1 MRSFLLF
8 ALFAAAAAA
17 QQRHVV
23 LISLDGY
30 PAYLLRD
37 PQTPA
42 PTLRRLIKEG
52 AWAPE
57 GMTNINPTVT
67 WPNHTAMVTGV
78 DASRH
83 GVIYNGL
90 PVRGKDGSVKVD
102 PWVPKSELVLAPTV
116 YDAAHARGL
125 KTAEVD
131 WVAIYETPS
140 IDYAFSE
147 IPKPD
152 STVVKEMIAAG
163 VVTAEDID
171 SFRKAPITYRDE
183 IWTQAGAFILRT
195 HKPDLLL
202 FHLLTTDSS
211 QHRYGARSLGA
222 LSALALADTQ
232 VQRLIDAAKAAG
244 ILDQTTF
251 IVVSD
256 HGFHTAKRLIRPAA
270 LLKAKGITGV
280 TVVPEGGT
288 AMIYGNVTPEIFRGV
303 EGVSQVITPD
313 QFAGLGFPKQGGRMS
328 DLVLAAADGYAFAG
342 DANGPVV
349 GDVAPGA
356 SSGNHGYLNT
366 NPDMR
371 PIFVAWGAGIKPGA
385 RVDGVR
391 SVDVAPTVAKLL
403 GLEMK
408 DIMGQPVVGALQ

>member
-1 MRSFLLF
+1 MRSFILF

-30 PAYLLRD
+30 PAYMLRD

-57 GMTNINPTVT
+57 GMTNVNPTVT
-67 WPNHTAMVTGV
+67 WPNHTSMVTGV
-78 DASRH
+78 DVSRH

-90 PVRGKDGSVKVD
+90 PVRKDGAVKVE

-116 YDAAHARGL
+116 YDAAHARGM

-147 IPKPD
+147 IPKAD

-163 VVTAEDID
+163 VVTAADIEG
-171 SFRKAPITYRDE
+171 FTKLPITYRDE
-183 IWTQAGAFILRT
+183 IWTQAAAFILRT
-195 HKPDLLL
+195 HKPDLML

-222 LSALALADTQ
+222 ISALALADTQ
-232 VQRLIDAAKAAG
+232 VQRLIDAVKAAG

-251 IVVSD
+251 VVVSD

-288 AMIYGNVTPEIFRGV
+288 AMVYGNVTPEIFRGV
-303 EGVSQVITPD
+303 EGIGQVITPD
-313 QFAGLGFPKQGGRMS
+313 QFAGLGYPEAGRQNVGPGAGGGGR
-328 DLVLAAADGYAFAG
+328 LRICGRRERTRRGRRARRGRAAAITA
-342 DANGPVV
+342 
-349 GDVAPGA
+349 
-356 SSGNHGYLNT
+356 T
-366 NPDMR
+366 
-371 PIFVAWGAGIKPGA
+371 
-385 RVDGVR
+385 
-391 SVDVAPTVAKLL
+391 
-403 GLEMK
+403 
-408 DIMGQPVVGALQ
+408 